1 MSKFVLGGEP
11 FDLEKEDVL
20 KSMKNVVPGPI
31 RKYAIRIHGHKYP
44 VKQCV
49 ALAVTEKLRK
59 TKSDNE
65 FTFEVAQFTAH
76 DAYRVLKKLGFDI
89 IVEEL

>member
-1 MSKFVLGGEP
+1 MARFVLGGEP

-20 KSMKNVVPGPI
+20 KAMKDVMPSPI

-49 ALAVTEKLRK
+49 ALSVTAKLRK
-59 TKSDNE
+59 IKSDEE
-65 FTFEVAQFTAH
+65 FAFEVAQFTAH
-76 DAYRVLKKLGFDI
+76 DAYRVLNKLGFDI
-89 IVEEL
+89 IVEEI